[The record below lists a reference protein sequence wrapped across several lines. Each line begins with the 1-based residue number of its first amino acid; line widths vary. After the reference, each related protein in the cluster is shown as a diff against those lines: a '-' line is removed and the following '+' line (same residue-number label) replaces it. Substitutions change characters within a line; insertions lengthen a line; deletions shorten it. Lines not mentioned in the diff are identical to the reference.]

1 MKVKSSSAELR
12 EDDKKVENEG
22 GGMSRSQPRGAGE
35 RTGFKTGTATVAV
48 KTLGSKKTAPAWG
61 LIRRLLQQPRQGTE
75 VNGSTDGEGIFGAD
89 NAELTVTD
97 CRWTNSDLDHWM
109 APKQGRRGGTF
120 DSPGQEVSSRQ
131 P

>member
-22 GGMSRSQPRGAGE
+22 GGMSRSQPRGVGE

-61 LIRRLLQQPRQGTE
+61 LSGGFCSSPGRERRQMAAQTE
-75 VNGSTDGEGIFGAD
+75 KVSS
-89 NAELTVTD
+89 ELTMQ
-97 CRWTNSDLDHWM
+97 S
-109 APKQGRRGGTF
+109 
-120 DSPGQEVSSRQ
+120 
-131 P
+131 